1 MAAALPP
8 YGQGRLFK
16 TFPGCRQCLEGLART
31 AAELA
36 AGGDPGLLRRARE
49 AGQRALAQSEG
60 APLSPPEVANRI
72 LRAVRQETGARDP
85 YREFKAREQA
95 AARQAAI
102 QARELMGDSLESL
115 VGLAALGN
123 SLDFFKAPA
132 EAMAEVRASLR
143 EGFSLHHN
151 DTPRLERFLAAGRGL
166 ALYLTDNAGEIFF
179 DLPLFRRLGRRLEKV
194 VLVVKGGPALNDL
207 TRDDLAAAGLLGE
220 FAQVADT
227 GVEGAGVEWPLVSE
241 EFKALVEQAGLIVA
255 KGMANFESLYPL
267 SLPSPVFHI
276 FRVKCRPMRDYLH
289 APVNSHWAL
298 WRAAGGKRT
307 EGHP

>member
-1 MAAALPP
+1 VAVTLSP
-8 YGQGRLFK
+8 YEQKQFLK
-16 TFPGCRQCLEGLART
+16 PFPQCRQCLEGLTRT

-60 APLSPPEVANRI
+60 SCLSSPEAANRI

-85 YREFKAREQA
+85 YQEFKAREQA

-102 QARELMGDSLESL
+102 QAQEFMGDSLESL
-115 VGLAALGN
+115 VSLAALGN
-123 SLDFFKAPA
+123 SMDFFKAPA
-132 EAMAEVRASLR
+132 EAMAEVKASLR
-143 EGFSLHHN
+143 EGVAFHRN
-151 DTPRLERFLAAGRGL
+151 DTPRLEQFLAAGHGL

-179 DLPLFRRLGRRLEKV
+179 DLPLYRRLSRHVERV

-207 TRDDLAAAGLLGE
+207 TRDDLAAAGLLE
-220 FAQVADT
+220 SFPHVADT
-227 GVEGAGVEWPLVSE
+227 GVEGAGVEWSLASG
-241 EFKALVEQAGLIVA
+241 EFKALVEQAELIVA
-255 KGMANFESLYPL
+255 KGMANFETLCPL

-289 APVNSHWAL
+289 APADSYWAL
-298 WRAAGGKRT
+298 WRAAGESCRAA
-307 EGHP
+307 